1 MFGSSKA
8 VVFDPYGRRR
18 RRGVPSWF
26 LWLLSGGVLGIGAV
40 VAVQEKLLPPRLSA
54 AESQSLRTS
63 FEAADVERAR
73 LLKERDGVQEQL
85 DKANAELL
93 KSHEELGAAKSAA
106 ERARGQLSTL
116 LAALPPDPRAAKS
129 AIEVRVGRFTVRR
142 GNLDYEVVL
151 TRRQAARKPLAG
163 VMQLVVAGAS
173 GGGRPVTIRAEPVS
187 LSVDGHE
194 IVSGSVP
201 LPDDFTPRQTT
212 VQVLDRPAGR
222 SLGMRVLNV
231 EAAGA

>member
-18 RRGVPSWF
+18 RRGVPAWF

-129 AIEVRVGRFTVRR
+129 AVEVRVGRFTVRR

-173 GGGRPVTIRAEPVS
+173 GGRPVTIRAEPVS

-231 EAAGA
+231 EAPGA